1 MDGKAWATS
10 CKTPAATC
18 KLSKAQQVGSTCSCP
33 GSDGKAASGV
43 VEEPK

>member
-1 MDGKAWATS
+1 MDGKVWATS
-10 CKTPAATC
+10 CKTPATSC

-43 VEEPK
+43 VEELK